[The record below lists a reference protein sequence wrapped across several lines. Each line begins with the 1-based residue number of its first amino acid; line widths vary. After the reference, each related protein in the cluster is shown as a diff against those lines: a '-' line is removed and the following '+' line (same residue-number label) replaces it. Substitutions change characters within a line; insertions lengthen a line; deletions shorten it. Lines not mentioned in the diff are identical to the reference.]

1 MRARPFTRI
10 CAILKPIKLTVSD
23 VLKTTLLVKDAEV
36 VVEISGRYFML
47 AHRKGS
53 DHFQVVYV
61 SGGRTYKTYVEL
73 TEVKLQRGSR
83 LYFICRDTGKRCSA
97 LYFDGLNFVSAKAV
111 PASARRLPPRKRL
124 SPDKLLFTKKRARLL
139 GLDGKGPARG
149 MRRDALLLY
158 FKERTDEL
166 SAWPDVVAELER
178 KRRQIDRWHMG
189 RKRADLSAGSM
200 STQAALRHGD
210 RTSPAYR
217 KFETFRNKRTANLT
231 DYPWP
236 SDARTVVFRSQVV
249 PSSFSEWIQDLGTP
263 SRVASQLPIWLTA
276 TPRWS
281 CRRFSRRPRLLSY
294 PGASS

>member
-189 RKRADLSAGSM
+189 RVW
-200 STQAALRHGD
+200 TALRWQG
-210 RTSPAYR
+210 
-217 KFETFRNKRTANLT
+217 
-231 DYPWP
+231 
-236 SDARTVVFRSQVV
+236 VFRISA
-249 PSSFSEWIQDLGTP
+249 F
-263 SRVASQLPIWLTA
+263 
-276 TPRWS
+276 RW
-281 CRRFSRRPRLLSY
+281 SRRPCVRPMMRLRHAPLAMMPFARSGSR
-294 PGASS
+294 PIARARSATAQNGFSRSGGFNRLGASTPLCPFQLRRRDSSAPKL